1 LGADSAKRLEMTGNQ
16 GTDIGQLTKIL
27 TIAIVAVL
35 ILVVAVGILFVSK
48 MFVGNDEILDTFES
62 SYGEYYNSVVSPTPG
77 QQTTTGSSAGISQ
90 TGSVQT
96 GNMAA
101 DTGISDS
108 VNVVESF
115 IPDDPFFK
123 QFEFETD
130 AVPEDSV
137 RREYYQALY
146 KTSKSLDYDSMSV
159 VVSVSKGPLV
169 VCYEVSNFAAEADD
183 GSGNP
188 YYSFMNIAVINTET
202 NETVATGGYNRQ
214 NPSEEEQY
222 FKVPMVGEFRID
234 AYGKG
239 LDVDLT
245 VLSGTVPENP
255 NSFSVI
261 PDANDVYSQLTSRSS
276 ALYEDID
283 YEEEW

>member
-1 LGADSAKRLEMTGNQ
+1 MTGNQ

-96 GNMAA
+96 GNNAGY
-101 DTGISDS
+101 TGMKDS
-108 VNVVESF
+108 VDVIGSF
-115 IPDDPFFK
+115 DPDDPYFD

-130 AVPEDSV
+130 IVPEDSTP
-137 RREYYQALY
+137 REYYQTLY
-146 KTSKSLDYDSMSV
+146 KTNKHMQYDSMSIV
-159 VVSVSKGPLV
+159 VNVGKGPMI
-169 VCYEVSNFAAEADD
+169 VCYEVSNTDSE
-183 GSGNP
+183 SP
-188 YYSFMNIAVINTET
+188 YYSFLNIAVANIKT
-202 NETVATGGYNRQ
+202 NETVATGGYNREY
-214 NPSEEEQY
+214 PSEEEQY

-234 AYGKG
+234 FYGNG
-239 LDVDLT
+239 LDTDIT
-245 VLSGTVPENP
+245 ILSGTVPENP
-255 NSFSVI
+255 NSFSII
-261 PDANDVYSQLTSRSS
+261 PNSNDVYSELTSGSS
-276 ALYEDID
+276 ALYED
-283 YEEEW
+283 YEEEGDEEGWWW